1 MAQRSFQ
8 GLAERHDFLVHRAM
22 AWWFAKFL
30 KGFLVPVKPVFLD
43 LSSGNL

>member
-1 MAQRSFQ
+1 
-8 GLAERHDFLVHRAM
+8 LVHRAM

-30 KGFLVPVKPVFLD
+30 KSFLVSLKSIFLD